1 MIRKLFILVILCVFV
16 AALKSYPMVTPQ
28 QPSDSNYIV
37 YGTMRCP
44 YTVKMVNELNTKN
57 LEHKFVDVSTKEGN
71 DAFSKAAPDVTG
83 VPFTVNTTTGES
95 FLGYRPM

>member
-1 MIRKLFILVILCVFV
+1 MIRKLLILVVLCVLV
-16 AALKSYPMVTPQ
+16 VSLTRYPNMIPQ
-28 QPSDSNYIV
+28 LSDNTYIV

-44 YTVKMVNELNTKN
+44 YTVKMVQELKSKN

-71 DAFSKAAPDVTG
+71 DEFSKAAPDVTG
-83 VPFTVNTTTGES
+83 VPFTVNKTTGES